1 MTILTGT
8 LMSCDIITAHQS
20 IKVDGLVSK
29 CSVSNLDS
37 STHVLVVHLY
47 PKHLHSIPCWSQCGS
62 IYTVFLAEGGVE
74 VFVSTEIL
82 FTLSKPENLHCQ
94 TIAAV
99 SRSSTLLGI
108 LNLPTLGSI
117 HPRVHKIQ
125 LLFVHRIIRTPLFE
139 SWIRH
144 CVVYILAYP
153 TLISTMCFWDE
164 HGSSGWGDIWCT
176 SIPWLCHKSNWVQ
189 VVTIYVQKTRMR
201 NFRREKVCATQ
212 SCIENRGSV
221 AEEERL
227 ASPQPR
233 LSSDLSTRTVL
244 AAISTELQLSSRIKT
259 LP

>member
-1 MTILTGT
+1 M
-8 LMSCDIITAHQS
+8 C
-20 IKVDGLVSK
+20 V
-29 CSVSNLDS
+29 N
-37 STHVLVVHLY
+37 VVHNSEL
-47 PKHLHSIPCWSQCGS
+47 PICSR
-62 IYTVFLAEGGVE
+62 LANDVRR
-74 VFVSTEIL
+74 VATCI
-82 FTLSKPENLHCQ
+82 
-94 TIAAV
+94 
-99 SRSSTLLGI
+99 
-108 LNLPTLGSI
+108 LPTKHSQTLAS
-117 HPRVHKIQ
+117 HSLQHLIQ
-125 LLFVHRIIRTPLFE
+125 YFSCEPTWTRKTKSRRGQAKFLPLFVHRIIRTPLFE